1 MKPMLQVIRNAVRE
15 EVVNTGKYVQQLQYL
30 LQQNDSSALS
40 ERLEKGSAY
49 YSRILGEQI
58 AALLLHMQQMQWRTG
73 VKAYLNT
80 LAEVDHLLM
89 KKYED
94 IAKSVIIIQGLLN
107 REQFI
112 DVRSVDAQRGTL
124 RQRWLDEAREKG
136 RAKSEGRGAKGSKKV
151 RGEKKKTS
159 EKSDKPS
166 GKGETVRITLELFKS
181 GKTLEQIGAERTLA
195 QSTIEGHIV
204 KAIANG
210 QLALSTYVN
219 TDDAAIIE
227 AAITEHGASG
237 LKPVQESL
245 GDRYTWGMIKAV
257 AAASEV

>member
-1 MKPMLQVIRNAVRE
+1 
-15 EVVNTGKYVQQLQYL
+15 
-30 LQQNDSSALS
+30 
-40 ERLEKGSAY
+40 
-49 YSRILGEQI
+49 
-58 AALLLHMQQMQWRTG
+58 
-73 VKAYLNT
+73 
-80 LAEVDHLLM
+80 M

-136 RAKSEGRGAKGSKKV
+136 RTKSEGRGAKVSPAKGSKKV
-151 RGEKKKTS
+151 RGEKKKTA

-166 GKGETVRITLELFKS
+166 GKGETVRITVELFKS

-204 KAIANG
+204 KAIATG
-210 QLALSTYVN
+210 QLELSAYVN
-219 TDDAAIIE
+219 TDDAAIID
-227 AAITEHGASG
+227 AAITEHGAAG

-257 AAASEV
+257 AAVQGGVSEE